1 MAFIWKLFA
10 NFSQCNTFPYIFFIV
25 LCENVCCL
33 LNWPGFAQSTPL
45 ILLPNLFLSL
55 KHMARATSRS
65 QVDKSPTQ
73 CCDMLQ
79 KVSPFMMPLSSTSR
93 LMLSLP
99 SGKSVMNISLSS
111 LILWGGRVN
120 DYLYQYVNVIDNSIS
135 QLRVLIACCWWRKD
149 STSLT
154 YLRLLQ
160 QSNVVYIVCAWF
172 CHVAELIKPAH
183 IQYHQ
188 YLCMWAN
195 EHLSPGG
202 EGSECE
208 RSDHYLPCLY
218 NAFSKY
224 YTTQPQVCLGKW

>member
-79 KVSPFMMPLSSTSR
+79 KVSPFMLSLSSR
-93 LMLSLP
+93 LMLALP
-99 SGKSVMNISLSS
+99 WGKSVMNISSLHKSFGVGGWMISFINKPMSMSSTIQSHNYGCWSLVADEGKTVPLWPIWDCCNSQTLCTLYAHGFVMLLS
-111 LILWGGRVN
+111 
-120 DYLYQYVNVIDNSIS
+120 
-135 QLRVLIACCWWRKD
+135 
-149 STSLT
+149 
-154 YLRLLQ
+154 
-160 QSNVVYIVCAWF
+160 
-172 CHVAELIKPAH
+172 
-183 IQYHQ
+183 
-188 YLCMWAN
+188 
-195 EHLSPGG
+195 
-202 EGSECE
+202 
-208 RSDHYLPCLY
+208 
-218 NAFSKY
+218 
-224 YTTQPQVCLGKW
+224 